1 LITPFRMSVLRK
13 RGGKTYAPGAV
24 KKERMA
30 LAPIVWG
37 NYQPSLRQKKKGLN
51 KMFNWLQNKL
61 GMISLTEK
69 IEKHHQEHQ
78 VHWKVVTERLKYI
91 VTRMSH
97 RDDQLLEIKERVKK
111 LESKISETPPPS
123 AVSIWPGEDKNLP
136 LKPSGTKVRQTV
148 KSKVL
153 TCLAQNKGNGVHY
166 MTIAKF
172 LGRNKT
178 EISAI
183 LAKMIRKGTVVKLKP
198 GVYALTPL
206 KDTLH
211 DPQ

>member
-1 LITPFRMSVLRK
+1 MRLSSV
-13 RGGKTYAPGAV
+13 
-24 KKERMA
+24 
-30 LAPIVWG
+30 
-37 NYQPSLRQKKKGLN
+37 
-51 KMFNWLQNKL
+51 
-61 GMISLTEK
+61 
-69 IEKHHQEHQ
+69 
-78 VHWKVVTERLKYI
+78 
-91 VTRMSH
+91 
-97 RDDQLLEIKERVKK
+97 DDQLLEMKERMKV
-111 LESKISETPPPS
+111 LEGKISETPTS
-123 AVSIWPGEDKNLP
+123 SVVSIWPGEDKNLP
-136 LKPSGTKVRQTV
+136 LKPSGSKVRQTV

-166 MTIAKF
+166 MTIAKS

-206 KDTLH
+206 KDTFH